1 MMRIGD
7 ERHVYQGDEP
17 ELFEHI
23 EGLMF
28 AGDTELELEGVL
40 YTIARDRG
48 DRGEFY
54 VLTPES

>member
-1 MMRIGD
+1 MTRTGD
-7 ERHVYQGDEP
+7 ERHVYQEDEP

-28 AGDTELELEGVL
+28 AGDTEMELDGVV
-40 YTIARDRG
+40 YNIARDRG